1 MSAMPQ
7 ADEMLSTENSKMS
20 LQCGA
25 AKLHTDLQQLGLAR
39 GDSVFVHS
47 SFKSLGPVKGGAL
60 TVIRSL
66 ESVVGSSG
74 HILMPSF
81 NLVERERRA
90 ETWHVEKTPA
100 TTGWLTE
107 FFRTLQGTVRS
118 NHYSHAVAARGERAQ
133 EWVANDDPQSGMVS
147 PWDLEPWGKTFG
159 MNSPIVR
166 CYREN
171 VKVLML
177 GTTYHSLTFLHLLEV
192 MDWNRRLAVNPAS
205 EFRWIDRQLA
215 GGFWETRGK
224 VRFGKVGLADCR
236 LFLVRDMIDDLLGCI
251 EEGAPIFKK

>member
-1 MSAMPQ
+1 MSAMPR
-7 ADEMLSTENSKMS
+7 AVEMLTMENSNRS
-20 LQCGA
+20 PQCGA
-25 AKLHTDLQQLGLAR
+25 AQLLSDLQQLGLGR

-47 SFKSLGPVKGGAL
+47 SFKNLGPVKGGAL
-60 TVIRSL
+60 TIIRSL
-66 ESVVGSSG
+66 ESAVGPCG

-90 ETWHVEKTPA
+90 ETWHLDKTPA

-118 NHYSHAVAARGERAQ
+118 NHYSHSVAARGARAQ
-133 EWVANDDPQSGMVS
+133 EWVANRDPQSGMVS
-147 PWDLEPWGKTFG
+147 PWDLEPWEKPFG
-159 MNSPIVR
+159 TNSPLFR

-171 VKVLML
+171 AKVLML

-192 MDWNRRLAVNPAS
+192 MDWNRRLAVNPGS
-205 EFRWIDRQLA
+205 EFRWINRELA
-215 GGFWETRGK
+215 GALWEARGK
-224 VRFGKVGLADCR
+224 VSFGKVGMADCR
-236 LFLVRDMIDDLLGCI
+236 LFLVREMIDDLLGGI